1 MAKTIDRTVAL
12 RSAADEKVQA
22 ATRHRL
28 EPIARVLPPNPRQIK
43 RIINA
48 IALFQEIAR
57 IRMAVQPDTT
67 TWRQLTLWIVL
78 MTEWPRTWTT
88 LATWPNLVTRVHDR
102 EDATPIE
109 GLDDKIAVHWVKAI
123 RANPQAMALLDFP
136 SSNDVP
142 DNWKDSKIDAEAVRA
157 LTVILPP
164 TSGEALPK
172 PDRKEEDSKD
182 EDGDDG
188 ETG

>member
-1 MAKTIDRTVAL
+1 MT
-12 RSAADEKVQA
+12 
-22 ATRHRL
+22 AT
-28 EPIARVLPPNPRQIK
+28 
-43 RIINA
+43 
-48 IALFQEIAR
+48 
-57 IRMAVQPDTT
+57 
-67 TWRQLTLWIVL
+67 
-78 MTEWPRTWTT
+78 RTWTT

-164 TSGEALPK
+164 TSGEELPK
-172 PDRKEEDSKD
+172 PVRAVTIILPPTSGEELPASKVA
-182 EDGDDG
+182 
-188 ETG
+188 